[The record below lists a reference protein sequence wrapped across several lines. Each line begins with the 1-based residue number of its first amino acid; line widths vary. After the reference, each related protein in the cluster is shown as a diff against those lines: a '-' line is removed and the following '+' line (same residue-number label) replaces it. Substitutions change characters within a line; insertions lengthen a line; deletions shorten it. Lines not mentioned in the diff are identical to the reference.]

1 MGFAPILVIDDES
14 EMRSALS
21 HALTRNGFSVE
32 SAASGMEA
40 LVKIKKDPFSLVI
53 TDIKMPEM
61 SGMEVLGAVKKLA
74 PGVPVIVITAYGSI
88 HNAVEAMQAGAAD
101 YLLKPFSFETLNVT
115 VKKVLDCADGN
126 GRRQAKQTAKVQPVI
141 KTLVTKNPKLLDILK
156 LAKSVATSR
165 STILIQG
172 ESGTGKEL
180 LAAYIHENSGFNDE
194 PYVAVNCAALPDT
207 LAESELFG
215 HEKGAFTGAVNR
227 KMGKFELAKHGT
239 VVLDEISEMTLPL
252 QAKLLRVLQEREIDR
267 VGGSRSVPMQAR
279 VVAISNV
286 DLKKAVSENKFRE
299 DLYYRINVVP
309 FTIPTLNERKGDI
322 PLLVEHFLEKYCQ
335 LNNQE
340 KKKISDE
347 AMTQLVNKEWKGNI
361 RELENSIERAVLIGS
376 GPELLPEHLFLDP
389 ADAVSRSQSHSVLS
403 MKAGMTVKE
412 MEKQLITK
420 TLEEVNDNRTHAAEL
435 LGISIRTLRNK
446 LREYKQEL
454 EASRAEAAAQNG

>member
-1 MGFAPILVIDDES
+1 MGLAPILVIDDES

-32 SAASGMEA
+32 SAASGMDA
-40 LVKIKKDPFSLVI
+40 LVRIKKDPFSLVI

-61 SGMEVLGAVKKLA
+61 SGMEVLGAVKKLT
-74 PGVPVIVITAYGSI
+74 PGIPVIVITAYGSI

-101 YLLKPFSFETLNVT
+101 YLLKPFSFETLNAT
-115 VKKVLDCADGN
+115 VKKVLDCTDGN
-126 GRRQAKQTAKVQPVI
+126 GCGQTKQNTKVQPTI
-141 KTLVTKNPKLLDILK
+141 KTLVTEDPKLLDILK
-156 LAKSVATSR
+156 LAKSVAISR

-180 LAAYIHENSGFNDE
+180 LAVYIHENSGFNDE

-267 VGGSRSVPMQAR
+267 VGGSRSVPMHAR

-286 DLKKAVSENKFRE
+286 DLKKAISQNKFRE

-309 FTIPTLNERKGDI
+309 FTIPALDERKGDI
-322 PLLVEHFLEKYCQ
+322 PLLVEHFLEKYAQ

-340 KKKISDE
+340 KKKISDA

-376 GPELLPEHLFLDP
+376 GPELLPEHLFFDP
-389 ADAVSRSQSHSVLS
+389 ADSPSRSQSHSVLS
-403 MKAGMTVKE
+403 MWAGTTVKE

-454 EASRAEAAAQNG
+454 EASQAEVAAQGG

>member
-1 MGFAPILVIDDES
+1 MGLAPILVIDDES

-32 SAASGMEA
+32 SAASGMDA
-40 LVKIKKDPFSLVI
+40 LVRIKKDPFSLVI

-61 SGMEVLGAVKKLA
+61 SGMEVLGAVKKLT
-74 PGVPVIVITAYGSI
+74 PGIPVIVITAYGSI

-101 YLLKPFSFETLNVT
+101 YLLKPFSFETLNAT
-115 VKKVLDCADGN
+115 VKKVLDCTDSN
-126 GRRQAKQTAKVQPVI
+126 GCGQTKQNTKVQPTI
-141 KTLVTKNPKLLDILK
+141 KTLVTEDPKLLDILK

-180 LAAYIHENSGFNDE
+180 LAVYIHENSGFNDE

-267 VGGSRSVPMQAR
+267 VGGSRSVPMHAR

-286 DLKKAVSENKFRE
+286 DLKKAISENKFRE

-309 FTIPTLNERKGDI
+309 FTIPALDERKGDI
-322 PLLVEHFLEKYCQ
+322 PLLVEHFLEKYAQ

-340 KKKISDE
+340 KKKISDA

-376 GPELLPEHLFLDP
+376 GPELLPEHLFFDP
-389 ADAVSRSQSHSVLS
+389 ADSPSRSQSHSVLS
-403 MKAGMTVKE
+403 MWAGTTVKE

-454 EASRAEAAAQNG
+454 EASQAEVAAQGG

>member
-1 MGFAPILVIDDES
+1 MGLAPILVIDDES

-32 SAASGMEA
+32 SAASGMDA
-40 LVKIKKDPFSLVI
+40 LVRIKKDPFSLVI

-61 SGMEVLGAVKKLA
+61 SGMEVLGAVKKLT
-74 PGVPVIVITAYGSI
+74 PGIPVIVITAYGSI

-101 YLLKPFSFETLNVT
+101 YLLKPFSFETLNAT
-115 VKKVLDCADGN
+115 VKKVLDCTDSN
-126 GRRQAKQTAKVQPVI
+126 GCGQTKQNTKVQPTI
-141 KTLVTKNPKLLDILK
+141 KTLVTEDPKLLDILK

-180 LAAYIHENSGFNDE
+180 LAVYIHENSGFNDE

-267 VGGSRSVPMQAR
+267 VGGSRSVPMHAR

-286 DLKKAVSENKFRE
+286 DLKKAISQNKFRE

-309 FTIPTLNERKGDI
+309 FTIPALDERKGDI
-322 PLLVEHFLEKYCQ
+322 PLLVEHFLEKYAQ

-340 KKKISDE
+340 KKKISDA

-376 GPELLPEHLFLDP
+376 GPELLPEHLFFDP
-389 ADAVSRSQSHSVLS
+389 ADSPSRSQSHSVLS
-403 MKAGMTVKE
+403 MWAGTTVKE

-454 EASRAEAAAQNG
+454 EASQAEVAAQGG

>member
-1 MGFAPILVIDDES
+1 MGLAPILVIDDES

-21 HALTRNGFSVE
+21 HALTRNGFRVE
-32 SAASGMEA
+32 SAASGMDA
-40 LVKIKKDPFSLVI
+40 LVRIKKDPFSLVI

-61 SGMEVLGAVKKLA
+61 SGMEVLGAVKKIT
-74 PGVPVIVITAYGSI
+74 PGIPVIVITAYGSI

-101 YLLKPFSFETLNVT
+101 YLLKPFSFETLNAT
-115 VKKVLDCADGN
+115 VKKVLGGTDSN
-126 GRRQAKQTAKVQPVI
+126 GRSQKNRNAKVQPTI
-141 KTLVTKNPKLLDILK
+141 KTLVTEDPKLLEILK

-180 LAAYIHENSGFNDE
+180 LAAYIHENSGFKEE

-267 VGGSRSVPMQAR
+267 VGGSQPVPMHAR

-286 DLKKAVSENKFRE
+286 DLKKAISENKFRE

-309 FTIPTLNERKGDI
+309 FTIPALDERKGDI

-340 KKKISDE
+340 KKKISD
-347 AMTQLVNKEWKGNI
+347 AALTQLVNKAWKGNI

-376 GPELLPEHLFLDP
+376 GPELLPEHLFFDP
-389 ADAVSRSQSHSVLS
+389 ADSVSRSQSHSVLS
-403 MKAGMTVKE
+403 MRAGMTVKE

-446 LREYKQEL
+446 LSEYKQEL
-454 EASRAEAAAQNG
+454 EASQAEAAAQGS